1 MTDGAMLSPADALVT
16 DEFEWGTITWIVSS
30 ALGNSTTMTF
40 GRSDIYPGMENVRH
54 YHPNCDEVLHVIQGT
69 IEHSCDDDLIA
80 MGPGDTISIPTGA
93 VHHARNVGEDVAVLV
108 IAYSSAMREAIFLP
122 ESALP
127 PTSPSST

>member
-1 MTDGAMLSPADALVT
+1 MTV
-16 DEFEWGTITWIVSS
+16 
-30 ALGNSTTMTF
+30 
-40 GRSDIYPGMENVRH
+40 GRSEIYPGKENVPH

-69 IEHSCDDDLIA
+69 IEHFCDDDLMR

-122 ESALP
+122 ERTLP
-127 PTSPSST
+127 PAPPAGR